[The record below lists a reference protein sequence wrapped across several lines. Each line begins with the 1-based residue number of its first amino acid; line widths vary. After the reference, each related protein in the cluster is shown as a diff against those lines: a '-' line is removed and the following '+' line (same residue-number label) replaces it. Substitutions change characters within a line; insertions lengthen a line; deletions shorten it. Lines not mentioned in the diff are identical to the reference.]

1 MASAQRRPIPELGN
15 SHAAQQ
21 GDGEGG
27 RNNEEL
33 PRVPSG
39 EYAVDALYFG
49 RSRLA
54 RGDLHETVFTQQPH
68 SYADSPVANI
78 RGIGPRLNLIADG
91 VVDV

>member
-39 EYAVDALYFG
+39 EYPVDAL
-49 RSRLA
+49 
-54 RGDLHETVFTQQPH
+54 
-68 SYADSPVANI
+68 
-78 RGIGPRLNLIADG
+78 
-91 VVDV
+91 